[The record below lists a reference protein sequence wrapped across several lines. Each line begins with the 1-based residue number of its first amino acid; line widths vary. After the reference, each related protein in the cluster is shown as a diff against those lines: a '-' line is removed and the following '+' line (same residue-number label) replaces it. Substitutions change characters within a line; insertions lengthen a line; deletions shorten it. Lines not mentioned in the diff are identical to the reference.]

1 MHDPGAVLI
10 LGQSFHSPCRVNPAV
25 GVENSVWD
33 SLAAAV
39 AVDGIAK
46 VLLRP
51 EKSRESDKD

>member
-33 SLAAAV
+33 GPAAV